1 MDYKI
6 VCFSAV
12 RFGRVPKR
20 SKSMD
25 EQHVSSTEPTL
36 EQTALESKQL
46 AIYDII
52 LNVSQAHLA
61 NCGVTDDKL
70 KLLQRRHA
78 TLVRF

>member
-1 MDYKI
+1 
-6 VCFSAV
+6 
-12 RFGRVPKR
+12 
-20 SKSMD
+20 MD
-25 EQHVSSTEPTL
+25 EQHVSSTGEPTL

-70 KLLQRRHA
+70 KHLQRRHA
-78 TLVRF
+78 TLVCTVSYVFLGTVELRF

>member
-1 MDYKI
+1 
-6 VCFSAV
+6 
-12 RFGRVPKR
+12 
-20 SKSMD
+20 MD

-78 TLVRF
+78 TLVRFSYFMKVFITCERSSFV